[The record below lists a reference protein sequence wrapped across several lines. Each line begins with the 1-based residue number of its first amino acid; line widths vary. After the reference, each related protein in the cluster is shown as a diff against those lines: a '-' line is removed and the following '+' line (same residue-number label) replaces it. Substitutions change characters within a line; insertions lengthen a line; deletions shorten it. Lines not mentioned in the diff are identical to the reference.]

1 MPNIPSPVT
10 RTAQSYQ
17 TGLHHRA
24 GFGRKVAKDRK
35 EPLWSADLV
44 IGFICMPTCL
54 PLIDPERCSRR
65 PELRLRDLRGLL
77 VVALTLGV
85 LCVAPTVA
93 GATGP
98 VVRLTIHQA
107 SGSLLRYF
115 KLNAP
120 PGSVASA
127 GSLTVTN
134 PTGHA
139 VKVRLDPVNGLTDSM
154 LGADYALA
162 GKAGSESTRWLDLG
176 ARRLTIAAHSGS
188 SVAVAILVPGSA
200 KPGDYLSGIA
210 VQSEERAQVARA
222 AHGMVI
228 GETYRYVVG
237 VEASVPGPRRAHI
250 HFTGARVVRWPA
262 SVVFLISASNDG
274 NVILK
279 NVYGNARIT
288 QGSRQVMSMTMPPGT
303 FVSHTSI
310 QIPLST
316 PHEHPKAGTVYR
328 VRAKLVYSGGV
339 AYLDTYVTFGR
350 HAAYVQSQYTPRRVR
365 GAGGS
370 VSMAALSGA
379 IAGLLALVLL
389 AVWWRRR
396 RRQPLSPKATLA
408 LLRRRLADSGAH
420 GRPLSL
426 IYFDVVASRGV
437 QRRLVKVLR
446 PALRGADAIGDL
458 GNGRLLVILPETG
471 DELARGLASELTAVL
486 HRAGLG
492 HTVGPTHVLT
502 APAVLDAEQLIAQVN
517 NQRDDDQPTGYRAAG
532 TLA

>member
-1 MPNIPSPVT
+1 
-10 RTAQSYQ
+10 
-17 TGLHHRA
+17 
-24 GFGRKVAKDRK
+24 
-35 EPLWSADLV
+35 
-44 IGFICMPTCL
+44 
-54 PLIDPERCSRR
+54 
-65 PELRLRDLRGLL
+65 LL
-77 VVALTLGV
+77 VVALTLGG
-85 LCVAPTVA
+85 LCMAPAVA
-93 GATGP
+93 GAAGP
-98 VVRLTIHQA
+98 VVELSIHQA
-107 SGSLLRYF
+107 SGSPLRYF
-115 KLNAP
+115 KLNARA
-120 PGSVASA
+120 GTVARA

-134 PTGHA
+134 PTGRL

-162 GKAGSESTRWLDLG
+162 GRVPSESTRWLDLS
-176 ARRLTIAAHSGS
+176 ARRLSIAAHSSS

-210 VQSEERAQVARA
+210 VQSQERAQVTRS

-237 VEASVPGPRRAHI
+237 LEARVPGPRRAHI

-262 SVVFLISASNDG
+262 SVVFLIAASNDG

-279 NVYGNARIT
+279 NVYGDARIT
-288 QGSRQVMSMTMPPGT
+288 QGGRRVMSMTIPPGT

-316 PHEHPKAGTVYR
+316 PREHPKAGSVYR
-328 VRAKLVYSGGV
+328 VRAKLVYSGGI

-350 HAAYVQSQYTPRRVR
+350 HAAYVQSQYTPRRDR
-365 GAGGS
+365 GASSG

-408 LLRRRLADSGAH
+408 LLRRRLADSGEH
-420 GRPLSL
+420 GVPLSL
-426 IYFDVVASRGV
+426 IYLDVVASRGV
-437 QRRLVKVLR
+437 KRRLVKVLR

-458 GNGRLLVILPETG
+458 GNGRLLVILPETSN
-471 DELARGLASELTAVL
+471 ELARGLASELTAVL

-492 HTVGPTHVLT
+492 HIAGPTHVLT
-502 APAVLDAEQLIAQVN
+502 ADAGLDAEQLIAQVS
-517 NQRDDDQPTGYRAAG
+517 
-532 TLA
+532 

>member
-1 MPNIPSPVT
+1 M
-10 RTAQSYQ
+10 
-17 TGLHHRA
+17 
-24 GFGRKVAKDRK
+24 
-35 EPLWSADLV
+35 
-44 IGFICMPTCL
+44 
-54 PLIDPERCSRR
+54 
-65 PELRLRDLRGLL
+65 DLRRFL
-77 VVALTLGV
+77 VVALTLGG
-85 LCVAPTVA
+85 LCMAPAMA
-93 GATGP
+93 GAAGP
-98 VVRLTIHQA
+98 VVGLSIHQA
-107 SGSLLRYF
+107 SGSPLRYF

-134 PTGHA
+134 PTGRS

-162 GKAGSESTRWLDLG
+162 GNAGSGATSWIELG
-176 ARRLTIAAHSGS
+176 ARRLSIGAHSSS

-250 HFTGARVVRWPA
+250 HFPGARVVRWPA
-262 SVVFLISASNDG
+262 SVVFLLSASNDG

-279 NVYGNARIT
+279 NVYGDARIT
-288 QGSRQVMSMTMPPGT
+288 QGSRQVISMRIPPGT
-303 FVSHTSI
+303 FVSHTAI

-316 PHEHPKAGTVYR
+316 PREHPKAGTVYR

-350 HAAYVQSQYTPRRVR
+350 HAAYVQSQYTPRRGR
-365 GAGGS
+365 GTGGS
-370 VSMAALSGA
+370 VSWAALSGA
-379 IAGLLALVLL
+379 IVGLLALVLL

-396 RRQPLSPKATLA
+396 RRQPLSPRATRS
-408 LLRRRLADSGAH
+408 LLRRRLADSGRH
-420 GRPLSL
+420 GVPLSL
-426 IYFDVVASRGV
+426 IYLDVVASRGV
-437 QRRLVKVLR
+437 ERRLVKVLR

-458 GNGRLLVILPETG
+458 GNGRLLVILPETS

-486 HRAGLG
+486 GRAGLG
-492 HTVGPTHVLT
+492 QEVGPTHVLT
-502 APAVLDAEQLIAQVN
+502 APAGLDAEQLIAQVN
-517 NQRDDDQPTGYRAAG
+517 NHRGDDQPTGYRAAG